1 MASQTL
7 SKMIVL
13 CILIVAGSFTLTTL
27 LSGLPKTTESAVT
40 EIQSPHTELLTVKE
54 VRGDYSPPSSWKE
67 SGGEDSES
75 QLEKAILGVDVPV
88 AADAETEAVNP
99 ETVLVPVVGDIGVID
114 EEKLREQ
121 IVKEDPTWV
130 SWQKMNQ
137 VRYLSLLTGQS
148 STSFSSAAL
157 LCDNSQRTENI
168 QKIVF
173 IEGHRHIF
181 HLR

>member
-13 CILIVAGSFTLTTL
+13 CILIVAGSFTLMSL
-27 LSGLPKTTESAVT
+27 LSDLPKTTESAVT
-40 EIQSPHTELLTVKE
+40 EIQNPHSELVTTKE
-54 VRGDYSPPSSWKE
+54 IHAPYSPPRNWKE
-67 SGGEDSES
+67 SSGEISDS
-75 QLEKAILGVDVPV
+75 QLEKAILGVDAPV
-88 AADAETEAVNP
+88 NADAEAEAVDP
-99 ETVLVPVVGDIGVID
+99 ENVLLPLAGVGGDIGLID

-148 STSFSSAAL
+148 SIPFYFCFCCTS
-157 LCDNSQRTENI
+157 Q
-168 QKIVF
+168 
-173 IEGHRHIF
+173 
-181 HLR
+181 

>member
-13 CILIVAGSFTLTTL
+13 CILIVAGSFTLMSL
-27 LSGLPKTTESAVT
+27 LSDLPKTTESAVT
-40 EIQSPHTELLTVKE
+40 EIQNPHSELVTTKE
-54 VRGDYSPPSSWKE
+54 IHAAYSPPRNWKE
-67 SGGEDSES
+67 SGGEISDS

-88 AADAETEAVNP
+88 TAEAEADAVDP
-99 ETVLVPVVGDIGVID
+99 ESILLPLAGVGRDIGVID

-148 STSFSSAAL
+148 SIPFCFWCTS
-157 LCDNSQRTENI
+157 Q
-168 QKIVF
+168 
-173 IEGHRHIF
+173 
-181 HLR
+181 